1 MTFETFGWWERH
13 LTQFEILVFSKIG
26 VDGLQCA
33 TVLVVG
39 RVKASIH
46 SFCLL
51 HSPCGGGQLL
61 VCMRPLFEVISVVLV
76 LDLAS

>member
-1 MTFETFGWWERH
+1 M
-13 LTQFEILVFSKIG
+13 LTSVIDPPYISFFFKIG
-26 VDGLQCA
+26 VDGLPCG
-33 TVLVVG
+33 TVLVVD

-51 HSPCGGGQLL
+51 HSPRGGDQLL
-61 VCMRPLFEVISVVLV
+61 VCMRPLVEVFSVVLV